1 MLLPPPIIIPNP
13 ALKCNR
19 LGKFQYPPTKRHRSK
34 SKPEGAHA
42 SSSSPSA
49 PVVSSL
55 EACAQDAE
63 ADLLALADAHAPLEE
78 DFGADEEAAAFLSA

>member
-1 MLLPPPIIIPNP
+1 
-13 ALKCNR
+13 
-19 LGKFQYPPTKRHRSK
+19 
-34 SKPEGAHA
+34 
-42 SSSSPSA
+42 
-49 PVVSSL
+49 VVSSL